1 MATATNPFA
10 EFDVTKVMADLRVPG
25 VDVDHLMKTSKKNI
39 DAVNAAN
46 SLLVEG
52 MKEIAK
58 RQAEIVREA
67 MEDAASASSEM
78 MTQGSPEDKV
88 AKQTELAKSAFEK
101 ALSNVKELAEM
112 TAKSQSEAFDV
123 INKRLSETMDEFKAS
138 LAKK

>member
-67 MEDAASASSEM
+67 MEDAASASTEM
-78 MTQGSPEDKV
+78 MNQGSPEDKV
-88 AKQTELAKSAFEK
+88 AKQTELAKTAFEK

-123 INKRLSETMDEFKAS
+123 INKRMSETMDEFKAS

>member
-1 MATATNPFA
+1 MATANNPFA

-67 MEDAASASSEM
+67 MEDAASASTEM
-78 MTQGSPEDKV
+78 MNQGSPEDKV

-123 INKRLSETMDEFKAS
+123 INKRMSETMDEFKAS

>member
-67 MEDAASASSEM
+67 MEDAASASTEM
-78 MTQGSPEDKV
+78 MNQGSPEDKV

-123 INKRLSETMDEFKAS
+123 INKRMSETMDEFKAS